1 MRYQRRAWGLN
12 GSVFRGFSS
21 RDSLPTVLGCR
32 LESQRKVWKGGRGV
46 VAVITKKDWMGGV
59 TFYPPSSSCYNSYTL
74 CCSHLPHL
82 CLWSPLLPFHCHF
95 INLSNQCP
103 CQTQTMKANSRL
115 NIWEVCQS
123 GQRKEGALLKIDLW
137 SSASLSITS

>member
-1 MRYQRRAWGLN
+1 M
-12 GSVFRGFSS
+12 
-21 RDSLPTVLGCR
+21 
-32 LESQRKVWKGGRGV
+32 EGGRGV

-59 TFYPPSSSCYNSYTL
+59 TFYPSSSCYNSYTL
-74 CCSHLPHL
+74 RCSHLPHL

-123 GQRKEGALLKIDLW
+123 GQRKEGALLKIDLVQCLALDIKQVRR
-137 SSASLSITS
+137 SLHFKISLSLMVFPSCAICLKSASIPLSGFDTQQSD